1 MEEGAAKIIVKV
13 YSVFSWIAGIAY
25 ILMGLALMLLNK
37 GISFGFNGFNVSQ
50 TLFIAIGIILVA
62 LGAFVILLAI
72 NLWKFKNWARIT
84 NVVFICIG
92 LLFLLL
98 SLITGINASTV
109 VSIIINGVFLY
120 FLAFNKTVIA
130 LFK

>member
-1 MEEGAAKIIVKV
+1 MEEGTAKIIVKI

-25 ILMGLALMLLNK
+25 VLMGLALMLLNK
-37 GISFGFNGFNVSQ
+37 GISFGFNGFNISQ
-50 TLFIAIGIILVA
+50 TLFIVIGIFLVA

-84 NVVFICIG
+84 NVVIICIG
-92 LLFLLL
+92 LLFLVL
-98 SLITGINASTV
+98 SLITGINASTI